1 MDMYD
6 TSHRDQVLMMINYDS
21 TTIEK
26 QNMLPQCT
34 VPHNGHGQNL
44 YLLSLVFIM
53 DWRIVAMEV
62 LYVLRD

>member
-34 VPHNGHGQNL
+34 VPRNGHGQKFGIHHGLENCG
-44 YLLSLVFIM
+44 YGSIV
-53 DWRIVAMEV
+53 RIA
-62 LYVLRD
+62 